1 MNSLQQ
7 WKQLELYRNIST
19 THVRRD
25 TGSEEFI
32 AKHLSESP
40 IPPWRDSWSQ
50 SLSGAT

>member
-7 WKQLELYRNIST
+7 WKQLELYRNIPT

-40 IPPWRDSWSQ
+40 IPPI
-50 SLSGAT
+50 GGTHGVNP